1 MYNTN
6 YVMKK
11 KLLFVVSASILLVFC
26 LWYLRYI
33 RNRARMREE
42 VRNILYEYI
51 PSDDTYNY
59 VEMEDR
65 SSNVK
70 KQLLDRRPMDF
81 PL

>member
-1 MYNTN
+1 
-6 YVMKK
+6 
-11 KLLFVVSASILLVFC
+11 
-26 LWYLRYI
+26 
-33 RNRARMREE
+33 MREE